1 MSKILKDLLKKN
13 FIEKIQKIYNYNSE
27 KIIELRNQLMKKQDE
42 KIEIQIFNL
51 IDENADIDEILN
63 NTNYIIN

>member
-13 FIEKIQKIYNYNSE
+13 FIEKIQKINNYNSE

-63 NTNYIIN
+63 NINYIIN